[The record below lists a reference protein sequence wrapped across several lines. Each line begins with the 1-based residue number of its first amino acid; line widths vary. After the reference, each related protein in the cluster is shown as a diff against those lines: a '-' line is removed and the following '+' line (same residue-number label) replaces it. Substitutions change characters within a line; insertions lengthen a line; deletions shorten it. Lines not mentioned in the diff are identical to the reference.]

1 MRNKCSLAY
10 QEVLTTGRLNSDNYT
25 LADFYNMESDD
36 IFAKTIP
43 YYEYVRDYKAK
54 RILFIPTTTAISM

>member
-25 LADFYNMESDD
+25 LADFHDMESND
-36 IFAKTIP
+36 IFAKTKP
-43 YYEYVRDYKAK
+43 HYVY
-54 RILFIPTTTAISM
+54 LSMI